1 MEHPDSKQVVI
12 TLVVELIGLFVLVVI
27 HYVR

>member
-12 TLVVELIGLFVLVVI
+12 TLVVELISLFALVVI
-27 HYVR
+27 YSVR